1 MEPDPDQVYPVREDT
16 LLLLE
21 AALDEVKPSD
31 RVLDLGTGSGYI
43 ARHLVGKAALII
55 ATDVNPHACRM
66 ASSEGGGV
74 GVARS
79 DLTAG
84 LRGHFD
90 LILFNPPYLP
100 TKPGERM
107 DDWLEKALDGGENGR
122 GVIQRLL
129 PDLPR
134 VLAPGGRLLLVLSE
148 VTGVEEVLALLTDAG
163 FSAKVVRRDRVEGED
178 LLVVKAERSSRSVR
192 QEESEGAGAA
202 LRRTHNLYPFPRPT
216 LRS

>member
-1 MEPDPDQVYPVREDT
+1 MEADPDQVYPVREDT
-16 LLLLE
+16 LLLLD
-21 AALDEVKPSD
+21 AALDELKPSD

-55 ATDVNPHACRM
+55 ATDVNPHACRI
-66 ASSEGGGV
+66 ASYEGV

-100 TKPGERM
+100 TKPGERIN
-107 DDWLEKALDGGENGR
+107 DWLEKALDGGENGR
-122 GVIQRLL
+122 AVIGRLL

-134 VLAPGGRLLLVLSE
+134 VLAPNGRLLLVFSD
-148 VTGVEEVLALLTDAG
+148 VTGVREVLGLLQDAG
-163 FSAKVVRRDRVEGED
+163 FSAGIVKRNRVEGED
-178 LLVVKAERSSRSVR
+178 LLVVKAKWSG
-192 QEESEGAGAA
+192 Q
-202 LRRTHNLYPFPRPT
+202 RT
-216 LRS
+216 

>member
-1 MEPDPDQVYPVREDT
+1 MESDPDQVYPVLEDT

-21 AALDEVKPSD
+21 AALDEARSTD

-55 ATDVNPHACRM
+55 ATDVNPHACRI
-66 ASSEGGGV
+66 ASFAGV
-74 GVARS
+74 GVARA

-100 TKPGERM
+100 TKPGERL
-107 DDWLEKALDGGENGR
+107 DDWLEKALNGGESGR
-122 GVIQRLL
+122 DVIGRLL

-134 VLAPGGRLLLVLSE
+134 ILAPGGRLLLVISQQ
-148 VTGVEEVLALLTDAG
+148 TGVKEVQGLLRDAG
-163 FSAKVVRRDRVEGED
+163 FVVGIVRRNRVEGED
-178 LLVVKAERSSRSVR
+178 LLVVRAERSGE
-192 QEESEGAGAA
+192 Q
-202 LRRTHNLYPFPRPT
+202 P
-216 LRS
+216 

>member
-1 MEPDPDQVYPVREDT
+1 MDPDPDQVYPVREDT

-21 AALDEVKPSD
+21 AALDEVKLSD

-43 ARHLVGKAALII
+43 ARYLVGKVSLLI

-66 ASSEGGGV
+66 ASSDGI
-74 GVARS
+74 GVARA

-100 TKPGERM
+100 TKPGERVN
-107 DDWLEKALDGGENGR
+107 DWLEKALDGGENGR
-122 GVIQRLL
+122 DVLQRLL

-134 VLAPGGRLLLVLSE
+134 VLAPGGRLLLVFSE
-148 VTGVEEVLALLTDAG
+148 VTGIEAVLALLKGAG
-163 FSAKVVRRDRVEGED
+163 FSAGVVRRNRVEGED
-178 LLVVKAERSSRSVR
+178 LLVVKAERSSGHSRGG
-192 QEESEGAGAA
+192 E
-202 LRRTHNLYPFPRPT
+202 
-216 LRS
+216 

>member
-21 AALDEVKPSD
+21 AALEEVRPPD

-43 ARHLVGKAALII
+43 ARYLVGKAALII
-55 ATDVNPHACRM
+55 ATDVNPHACRI

-74 GVARS
+74 GVARA

-100 TKPGERM
+100 TKPGERIN
-107 DDWLEKALDGGENGR
+107 DWLEKALDGGENGR
-122 GVIQRLL
+122 EVIRRLI

-134 VLAPGGRLLLVLSE
+134 VLAPGGRLLLIISE
-148 VTGVEEVLALLTDAG
+148 VTGVGEVLALLQDVG
-163 FSAKVVRRDRVEGED
+163 FSSRVVRRNQVEGED
-178 LLVVKAERSSRSVR
+178 LLVVKAERSPP
-192 QEESEGAGAA
+192 
-202 LRRTHNLYPFPRPT
+202 L
-216 LRS
+216 

>member
-1 MEPDPDQVYPVREDT
+1 MEPDPDQVYPVREDS

-21 AALDEVKPSD
+21 AALEEVKPAD
-31 RVLDLGTGSGYI
+31 RVLDLGTGSGYV

-55 ATDVNPHACRM
+55 ATDLNPHACRM
-66 ASSEGGGV
+66 ASSDGV
-74 GVARS
+74 GVARA

-107 DDWLEKALDGGENGR
+107 DDWLEKALDGGGSGR
-122 GVIQRLL
+122 DVIGRLL

-134 VLAPGGRLLLVLSE
+134 VLAPGGRLLLVFSE
-148 VTGVEEVLALLTDAG
+148 VTGVEEVLALLKDAG
-163 FSAKVVRRDRVEGED
+163 FSTEILKRNRVEGED
-178 LLVVKAERSSRSVR
+178 LLVVKAERSR
-192 QEESEGAGAA
+192 
-202 LRRTHNLYPFPRPT
+202 
-216 LRS
+216 

>member
-21 AALDEVKPSD
+21 TALDEVRPSD

-43 ARHLVGKAALII
+43 ARHLVGKAALVI

-66 ASSEGGGV
+66 ASSEGGEV

-84 LRGHFD
+84 LRGLFD
-90 LILFNPPYLP
+90 LVLFNPPYLP

-107 DDWLEKALDGGENGR
+107 DDWLERALDGGESGR
-122 GVIQRLL
+122 EVIRRLL

-134 VLAPGGRLLLVLSE
+134 VLAPGGRLLLVISE
-148 VTGVEEVLALLTDAG
+148 LTGPGEVISLFRDAG
-163 FSAKVVRRDRVEGED
+163 FQGAAVRETRAEGER
-178 LLVVKAERSSRSVR
+178 LLVLRASRPPTLSRSDGKFRGRERS
-192 QEESEGAGAA
+192 
-202 LRRTHNLYPFPRPT
+202 P
-216 LRS
+216 

>member
-21 AALDEVKPSD
+21 AALDVLKPSD

-55 ATDVNPHACRM
+55 ATDMNPHACRM
-66 ASSEGGGV
+66 ALSGGV
-74 GVARS
+74 GVARA

-100 TKPGERM
+100 TKPGERIN
-107 DDWLEKALDGGENGR
+107 DWLEKALDGGESGR
-122 GVIQRLL
+122 EVIRRLL

-134 VLAPGGRLLLVLSE
+134 VLAPGGRFLLAFSE
-148 VTGVEEVLALLTDAG
+148 VTGIGEVLDLLRDAG
-163 FSAKVVRRDRVEGED
+163 FSAGVVRRDRVEGED
-178 LLVVKAERSSRSVR
+178 LLVVKAERSVK
-192 QEESEGAGAA
+192 
-202 LRRTHNLYPFPRPT
+202 RP
-216 LRS
+216 

>member
-1 MEPDPDQVYPVREDT
+1 MDADPDQVYPVREDT

-21 AALDEVKPSD
+21 AALDELKPSD

-43 ARHLVGKAALII
+43 ARHLVGKAAVII

-66 ASSEGGGV
+66 ASSNGV
-74 GVARS
+74 GIARAN
-79 DLTAG
+79 LTAG

-107 DDWLEKALDGGENGR
+107 DDWLEKALDGGESGR
-122 GVIQRLL
+122 EVIRKLL

-134 VLAPGGRLLLVLSE
+134 VLAPGGRLLLVFSE
-148 VTGVEEVLALLTDAG
+148 VTGVEEVLALFRDAG
-163 FSAKVVRRDRVEGED
+163 FSAGVVRRDRVEGED
-178 LLVVKAERSSRSVR
+178 LLVVKAKQSSER
-192 QEESEGAGAA
+192 
-202 LRRTHNLYPFPRPT
+202 P
-216 LRS
+216 